1 MVVGRVV
8 GRVGLLLLRLE
19 TAMALRLATVLM
31 TAHLLLTVL
40 MTAGLLLTVPMTAG
54 LLLTSLLSAE
64 RSVYSSSY

>member
-8 GRVGLLLLRLE
+8 ERVGLLLLRLE
-19 TAMALRLATVLM
+19 TAKAR
-31 TAHLLLTVL
+31 LLLTVL
-40 MTAGLLLTVPMTAG
+40 MTAGLLLTVLMTAG